1 MGAETYLV
9 TGGCRGLGRGIVD
22 ALLQTNANVAFTYR
36 TGGEI
41 AVEIEAASGGR
52 ARGFPLDLEEIARP
66 DALVGEVLEAF
77 GSIVGLVNCAGIRRD
92 ALLAMTSD
100 VDWTAVLETN
110 LGGLFRCCRAVLPG
124 MIRARRGSIVN
135 IASLSALHGLAG
147 QAAYAASK
155 AGVLGLTRSLAREVG
170 KRGIRANAVVPG
182 FVETQM
188 TSGLEPA
195 RIRELRANECL
206 PTGVTVESVAE
217 SVLFLLS
224 DRSASITGQ
233 ALVVDAGSSA

>member
-41 AVEIEAASGGR
+41 ATEIEELSDGS
-52 ARGFPLDLEEIARP
+52 ARGFPLDLEDIERP
-66 DALVGEVLEAF
+66 DALVDEVQEAF
-77 GSIVGLVNCAGIRRD
+77 GPIAGLVNCAGIRRE

-100 VDWTAVLETN
+100 ADWTAVLETN

-182 FVETQM
+182 FVETEM
-188 TSGLEPA
+188 TSGLEPV
-195 RIRELRANECL
+195 RIQALRANECL
-206 PTGVTVESVAE
+206 PTGVTIESVAE

-224 DRSASITGQ
+224 DRAASITGQ